1 MSVTYNM
8 INGISTTDVYQKAL
22 PIMGHDYAN
31 KYANYYAKK
40 QKTIKS
46 GKANYKDSG
55 KQKTYNAEFA
65 ALAEYRKLYPN
76 NKKTAILN
84 WKGTQKLFNKIAK
97 SKTYKKLCENEVGS
111 TKKNYYPTLVKK
123 NFRGATA
130 GRATWYG
137 AMELQEHNCP
147 YTVIHEFAHLCG
159 NMHHDIGFRRDVIKL
174 ASMFISKEFGNIL
187 KKKFKDAK
195 LKITTGSHIMSPE
208 QWIASVMRMEKI
220 RESKS

>member
-1 MSVTYNM
+1 M

-84 WKGTQKLFNKIAK
+84 WKGTEKLFKKIAK
-97 SKTYKKLCENEVGS
+97 SKTYLKLCENEVGS
-111 TKKNYYPTLVKK
+111 TKKTTMPTLVKK
-123 NFRGATA
+123 SFRGATA

-174 ASMFISKEFGNIL
+174 SSMFLGKEFGNIL
-187 KKKFKDAK
+187 KKCFKEAK

-220 RESKS
+220 RERNS

>member
-1 MSVTYNM
+1 M

-76 NKKTAILN
+76 NKKTAILD

-111 TKKNYYPTLVKK
+111 TKKNCYPTLVKK
-123 NFRGATA
+123 SFRGATA

>member
-1 MSVTYNM
+1 M

-123 NFRGATA
+123 SFRGATA

-137 AMELQEHNCP
+137 AMAVS
-147 YTVIHEFAHLCG
+147 YTHLT
-159 NMHHDIGFRRDVIKL
+159 L
-174 ASMFISKEFGNIL
+174 P
-187 KKKFKDAK
+187 
-195 LKITTGSHIMSPE
+195 T
-208 QWIASVMRMEKI
+208 IAGV
-220 RESKS
+220 

>member
-1 MSVTYNM
+1 M

-84 WKGTQKLFNKIAK
+84 WKGTEKLFKKIAK
-97 SKTYKKLCENEVGS
+97 SKTYLKLCENEVGS
-111 TKKNYYPTLVKK
+111 TKKTTMPTLVKK
-123 NFRGATA
+123 SFRGATA

-187 KKKFKDAK
+187 KKSFKDAK
-195 LKITTGSHIMSPE
+195 LKITTGNHIMSPE
-208 QWIASVMRMEKI
+208 QWIASVVRMEKI
-220 RESKS
+220 RESKI